1 MTYLTKSSEIYKAQ
15 DREIQAMLD
24 DMRANVPMG
33 VALRGTAKTNPHRAR
48 VKAVFQEYGFNPA
61 YETSFWIAFAEGIP
75 FHRRLWAKDHVRSQ
89 AQ

>member
-24 DMRANVPMG
+24 DMRATVPMG

-48 VKAVFQEYGFNPA
+48 VKALFQEYGMPSA